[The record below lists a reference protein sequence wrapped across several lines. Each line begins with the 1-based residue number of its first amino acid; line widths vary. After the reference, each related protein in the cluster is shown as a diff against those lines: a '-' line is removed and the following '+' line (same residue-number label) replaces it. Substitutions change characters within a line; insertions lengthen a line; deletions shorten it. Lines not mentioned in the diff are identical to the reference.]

1 VQVAV
6 PSVVGGQLRRYWVCL
21 TVSQRGGGPGEHVA
35 GASVTDEAGPVL
47 RVADLD
53 FSYGNVQVLF
63 DVTFDVGPGEVVA
76 LLGTN
81 GAGKST
87 LLRNIAGL
95 ETPSKGTLLLAGQ
108 TITRVPAEVRC
119 ERGLQL
125 LPGGRGIFPPLTV
138 RDNLD
143 MASYLYRKDR
153 ETRQQ
158 RIERVLGLFPVLAGR
173 QDQVAGSLSGG
184 QQQMLALA
192 LVLVHDPVV
201 LLIDELSL
209 GLAPIVVQELLGTVE
224 ELKAQ
229 GVSMVIVE
237 QSLNIALSL
246 ADRALFVEKGRV
258 VYEGDAAGLAERE
271 DLVAAVLLG
280 GDRG

>member
-1 VQVAV
+1 
-6 PSVVGGQLRRYWVCL
+6 
-21 TVSQRGGGPGEHVA
+21 VA